1 MKNAIFL
8 TLCVS
13 ALIDLTLGSSTVVS
27 LCDADLQQLIQIVLS
42 QLNGSTNIPI
52 LLLEE
57 LGLNTASVITLLQS
71 LGYTILW

>member
-13 ALIDLTLGSSTVVS
+13 ALIDLTLGSSTVVP
-27 LCDADLQQLIQIVLS
+27 LCDADLQQLLQFVFS
-42 QLNGSTNIPI
+42 QVNGSTLIPI
-52 LLLEE
+52 TLLEG
-57 LGLNTASVITLLQS
+57 LGLNTASVITLLQN

>member
-27 LCDADLQQLIQIVLS
+27 LCDADLQQLIQIVIS
-42 QLNGSTNIPI
+42 QLHGSTNIPI